1 MAIQEPGPVVVWT
14 FGDDDVTVSDP
25 GRIKMVL
32 QRASLPRSRF
42 FTESGLGLPT
52 FGSEKEI
59 LRYDFEKK
67 PPVGLQNPFY
77 IYDTTFETEIS

>member
-1 MAIQEPGPVVVWT
+1 
-14 FGDDDVTVSDP
+14 
-25 GRIKMVL
+25 MVL

-42 FTESGLGLPT
+42 FTDSRLGLPT

-67 PPVGLQNPFY
+67 PLVGLQNPFY
-77 IYDTTFETEIS
+77 IYDTTFETEIQ

>member
-14 FGDDDVTVSDP
+14 FGDDYVTVSDP

-42 FTESGLGLPT
+42 FTESRLGLPT

-67 PPVGLQNPFY
+67 PLVGLQNPFY
-77 IYDTTFETEIS
+77 IYDTTSETEIQ